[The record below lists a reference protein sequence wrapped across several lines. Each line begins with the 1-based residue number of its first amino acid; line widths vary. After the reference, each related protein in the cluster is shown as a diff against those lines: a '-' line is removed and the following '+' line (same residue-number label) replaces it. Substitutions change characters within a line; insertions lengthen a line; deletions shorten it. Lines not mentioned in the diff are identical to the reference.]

1 MPAVTVGP
9 LGTSPGVVLG
19 GLCAD
24 DLGHWLGWVPQ
35 VILAGKVRAVWAVR
49 KVPGSFA
56 ALRMTAGTNNGK
68 NRSRSPSGMTTRK
81 TTARTTDKQRKS
93 NGGLAS
99 LDAHSRAIRLRMSGA
114 PGSFTVPGSFG
125 WTGLGDGAAG

>member
-9 LGTSPGVVLG
+9 VGTSPGVVLG

-24 DLGHWLGWVPQ
+24 DLGHFVWLGWFLPN
-35 VILAGKVRAVWAVR
+35 VR

-81 TTARTTDKQRKS
+81 TTARTTDKQRKN